1 MEEQG
6 DINISIL
13 GRQEEAGH
21 FVKLLQTTRDMVSK
35 EIYFTLGRQE
45 EAGDS
50 VNLLQTTRDMEE
62 QGDIYIYLY

>member
-21 FVKLLQTTRDMVSK
+21 FVKLLQTTRDM
-35 EIYFTLGRQE
+35 
-45 EAGDS
+45 
-50 VNLLQTTRDMEE
+50 EE
-62 QGDIYIYLY
+62 QGDIFYSR

>member
-1 MEEQG
+1 M
-6 DINISIL
+6 
-13 GRQEEAGH
+13 
-21 FVKLLQTTRDMVSK
+21 SK